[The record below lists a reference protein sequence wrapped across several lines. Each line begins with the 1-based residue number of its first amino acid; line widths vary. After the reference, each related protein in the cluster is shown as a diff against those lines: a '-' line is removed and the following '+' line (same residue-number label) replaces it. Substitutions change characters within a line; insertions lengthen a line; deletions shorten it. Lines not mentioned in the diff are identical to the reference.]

1 MTNELLERNFF
12 ESSTQYHP
20 SNSDLI
26 THTRDLYRLE
36 RLATQYKNVNDW
48 NRALSCLYEV
58 KNSLESMDDPHY
70 ADLALRLALYLQQAG
85 RFEEAKFELQSL
97 VDDLD
102 YIVSIKIR
110 HHSEDDDYNVYEEW
124 AENLLLSEIFDT
136 ARKIYKREKHKAES
150 EKFGNLAIWHREK
163 YQKCNAYLDEQRKT
177 RLEEFE
183 KHRETFIEADIQA
196 DLPVKE
202 ERERSFFWL
211 WTILGFLVYLGIK
224 KLFS

>member
-1 MTNELLERNFF
+1 
-12 ESSTQYHP
+12 
-20 SNSDLI
+20 
-26 THTRDLYRLE
+26 
-36 RLATQYKNVNDW
+36 
-48 NRALSCLYEV
+48 
-58 KNSLESMDDPHY
+58 MDDPHY

-150 EKFGNLAIWHREK
+150 EKFGDLAIWHREK
-163 YQKCNAYLDEQRKT
+163 SKECSAYLTEQRKT
-177 RLEEFE
+177 RLEEME
-183 KHRETFIEADIQA
+183 KYREAFIETDVQE

-202 ERERSFFWL
+202 ERKKSFFWL
-211 WTILGFLVYLGIK
+211 WTILGFVVYLGIK